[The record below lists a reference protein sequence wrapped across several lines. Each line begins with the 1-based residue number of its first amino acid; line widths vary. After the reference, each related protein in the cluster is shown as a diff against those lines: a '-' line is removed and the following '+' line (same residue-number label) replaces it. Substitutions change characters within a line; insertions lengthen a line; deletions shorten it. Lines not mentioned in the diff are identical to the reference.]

1 MSESLSSIGMS
12 FGEAAA
18 IFLKRLKTD
27 LRLKPRTKAKRR
39 ACIRAIR
46 NSWEDIDELDVRRI
60 RPNQCQQW
68 AKRYQKEVDAETFNE
83 TLAVLNSIFTLA
95 EGLGLRMKNPAA
107 GIEPLPVPKKLP
119 ALPKPPAKPAAKEK
133 LDLPKRV
140 RVRLK

>member
-12 FGEAAA
+12 FGEAAE
-18 IFLKRLKTD
+18 ILLKRLKSD

-39 ACIRAIR
+39 AGIRAIR

-68 AKRYQKEVDAETFNE
+68 AKRYQKEVNAETFNE
-83 TLAVLNSIFTLA
+83 TLAVMNSVFTLA

-107 GIEPLPVPKKLP
+107 GIEPLSVPKTVP
-119 ALPKPPAKPAAKEK
+119 APPKRPAKGKI
-133 LDLPKRV
+133 DLPKRV
-140 RVRLK
+140 RLRLK

>member
-1 MSESLSSIGMS
+1 MSESLSAIGMS

-18 IFLKRLKTD
+18 ILLKRLKTN

-46 NSWEDIDELDVRRI
+46 NSWEDIDVLDVRRI
-60 RPNQCQQW
+60 RPNQCKQW

-83 TLAVLNSIFTLA
+83 TLAVLNNIFTLA
-95 EGLGLRMKNPAA
+95 EGLGLRMKNPAV

-119 ALPKPPAKPAAKEK
+119 AVPKPPAKEK
-133 LDLPKRV
+133 IELPKRV
-140 RVRLK
+140 RLRLK